1 MAAFVPTAVGAACA
15 VARKKTSDELEYP
28 LYLTL
33 PQMKVMRALTRRTQ
47 LAKKVEEAI
56 QKAEG
61 K

>member
-1 MAAFVPTAVGAACA
+1 MMRLM
-15 VARKKTSDELEYP
+15 ARKKTPDEIEHAV
-28 LYLTL
+28 YLTL

-56 QKAEG
+56 VKAEG